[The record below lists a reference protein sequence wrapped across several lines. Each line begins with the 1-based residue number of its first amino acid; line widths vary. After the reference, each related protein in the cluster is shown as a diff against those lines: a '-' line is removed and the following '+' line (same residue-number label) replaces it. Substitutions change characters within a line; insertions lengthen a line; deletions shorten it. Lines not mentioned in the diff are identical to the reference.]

1 MLNIYALDQGKFY
14 GACSISK
21 GMYLCMAY
29 WSSQAR
35 YIGNGNRT
43 NNWVMDAL
51 ISDINVPNTAALC
64 KRGCLLYY
72 LFIYLFFFFCYGCCN
87 ISTFFFSQ
95 FPCTLW
101 LKYQKENDYQKVWC
115 SYFICYKDLLLLLL
129 LLLFIKLQ
137 WEVTFLSKV

>member
-35 YIGNGNRT
+35 YIGNGVRT

-72 LFIYLFFFFCYGCCN
+72 LFIYFFFFFAMAAVILVLFFFSVSLYFV
-87 ISTFFFSQ
+87 IEV
-95 FPCTLW
+95 PKRKW
-101 LKYQKENDYQKVWC
+101 LPKSLMLILHLLQGFIIIIIIIIIVYQ
-115 SYFICYKDLLLLLL
+115 
-129 LLLFIKLQ
+129 
-137 WEVTFLSKV
+137 VTMRSNFLI

>member
-1 MLNIYALDQGKFY
+1 MLNIYALDQGRFY

-35 YIGNGNRT
+35 YIGNGDRT

-64 KRGCLLYY
+64 KRGC
-72 LFIYLFFFFCYGCCN
+72 ILFFFFFGYGCCN
-87 ISTFFFSQ
+87 ISTFFFSVPLY
-95 FPCTLW
+95 FVIEVPKRKW
-101 LKYQKENDYQKVWC
+101 LPKSLMLILHLLQGFIIIIIIIIIVYQ
-115 SYFICYKDLLLLLL
+115 
-129 LLLFIKLQ
+129 
-137 WEVTFLSKV
+137 VTMRSNFVI

>member
-35 YIGNGNRT
+35 YIGNGVRT

-72 LFIYLFFFFCYGCCN
+72 LFIYLFIFFAMAAVILVLFFFLSFLVLCDW
-87 ISTFFFSQ
+87 STKKKMITKKFDAHTSSATRIYYYYYYY
-95 FPCTLW
+95 CLS
-101 LKYQKENDYQKVWC
+101 
-115 SYFICYKDLLLLLL
+115 SYNEK
-129 LLLFIKLQ
+129 
-137 WEVTFLSKV
+137 